1 MYAMDTKSI
10 TDVEI
15 KKSGRW
21 FNMVEDYAIKWK
33 NNKNNK
39 NNTKI
44 KNVIISGN
52 RFLPK
57 GYATFRLYIK
67 I

>member
-1 MYAMDTKSI
+1 MLKSRNLDDGS
-10 TDVEI
+10 T
-15 KKSGRW
+15 W
-21 FNMVEDYAIKWK
+21 L
-33 NNKNNK
+33 
-39 NNTKI
+39 KI

>member
-15 KKSGRW
+15 KKSGW
-21 FNMVEDYAIKWK
+21 L
-33 NNKNNK
+33 
-39 NNTKI
+39 KI

-57 GYATFRLYIK
+57 GYATFRLYI
-67 I
+67 